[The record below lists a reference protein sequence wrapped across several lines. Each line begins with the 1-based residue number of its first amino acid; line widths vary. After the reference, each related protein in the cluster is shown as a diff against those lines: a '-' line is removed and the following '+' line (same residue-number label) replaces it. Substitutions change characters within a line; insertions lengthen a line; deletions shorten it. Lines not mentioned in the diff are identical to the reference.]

1 MCNVYPINNGL
12 PLLTLSPGESIMF
25 HSINGMHI
33 TEERVLTLL
42 AYHMITFKFEKN
54 NDSDIEMHI

>member
-42 AYHMITFKFEKN
+42 AYHMITLKFEKK
-54 NDSDIEMHI
+54 